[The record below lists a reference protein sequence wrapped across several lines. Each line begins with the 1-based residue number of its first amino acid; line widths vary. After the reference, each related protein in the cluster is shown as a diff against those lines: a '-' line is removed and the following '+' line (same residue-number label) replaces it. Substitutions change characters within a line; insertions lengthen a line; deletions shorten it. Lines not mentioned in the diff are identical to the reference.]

1 MTAAAKRW
9 QNNLYGNKV
18 IRFIFQYSKAL
29 TLEIPESRTEAE
41 SADSLPPSTKNVVSI
56 KKKSSL
62 KWDISIFKL
71 TIMSTQK

>member
-9 QNNLYGNKV
+9 QNHLYGNKV

-41 SADSLPPSTKNVVSI
+41 SADSLPPSTKEQ
-56 KKKSSL
+56 
-62 KWDISIFKL
+62 
-71 TIMSTQK
+71 M